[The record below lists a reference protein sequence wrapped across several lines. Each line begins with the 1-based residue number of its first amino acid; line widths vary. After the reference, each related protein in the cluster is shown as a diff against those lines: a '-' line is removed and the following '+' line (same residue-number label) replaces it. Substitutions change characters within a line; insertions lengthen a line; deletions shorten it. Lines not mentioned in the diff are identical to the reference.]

1 MQFVDDMHETQGL
14 TEKTM
19 RIGAKGENLIF
30 LISQPRSGS
39 TLVQRILA
47 VHPDIYTTSEPWL
60 MLHPHY
66 ALRSDGYRAEYN
78 EELARKAM
86 EAFLQ
91 VIPKGE
97 DEYIKGVRRMY
108 SYLYESAL
116 AGSGKRYFLDKT
128 PRYYLIIPELF
139 RTFPKARYIILFRNP
154 LAVLCSVLKTWVK
167 EDWFSLSGAK
177 NDLIRAPRLL
187 LGGLGLLGKGV
198 VVIHYE
204 PLVENPG
211 GEVKRICDLLGLDF
225 VPEMIEYG
233 RLNLPHWSLGDAEG
247 IYQHAQPATENIQKW
262 VKMLADPQV
271 WRLANDYLELLGNE
285 IVEEIG
291 YPYQELRQLLEMH
304 RPRRVSPRLTF
315 PLAWLLNEPV
325 KGPKR
330 WMCGVSTLMML
341 LRTRGVRGTAVA
353 VMRGVAYALS
363 SPE

>member
-1 MQFVDDMHETQGL
+1 MSIGSQGD
-14 TEKTM
+14 
-19 RIGAKGENLIF
+19 NLIF

-39 TLVQRILA
+39 TLVQRVLA
-47 VHPDIYTTSEPWL
+47 VHPDIYTMSEPWL
-60 MLHPHY
+60 MLHPLY
-66 ALRSDGYRAEYN
+66 ALRPEGYRAEYN
-78 EELARKAM
+78 EDLAGSALRG
-86 EAFLQ
+86 FLQ
-91 VIPKGE
+91 TIPRGD
-97 DEYIKGVRRMY
+97 DEYIKGVQRMY

-128 PRYYLIIPELF
+128 PRYYLIIPELY

-187 LGGLGLLGKGV
+187 LEGVELLGKGV
-198 VVIHYE
+198 GVVHYE
-204 PLVENPG
+204 RLVENPE
-211 GEVKRICDLLGLDF
+211 GEVRRICDSLGLDF

-233 RLNLPHWSLGDAEG
+233 RLNLPRWSFGDSEL

-271 WRLANDYLELLGNE
+271 WRLANDYLRLLGRE
-285 IVEEIG
+285 IVEQIG
-291 YPYQELRQLLEMH
+291 YPYEELRQLLEAH

-325 KGPKR
+325 KGPNR
-330 WMCGVSTLMML
+330 WMCGVSALVML